1 MLPLVVS
8 ALLATWSAP
17 QFALALLARHDS
29 SFTPDHILRVT
40 NDNID
45 IACDQHLSVVI
56 NGTTPGPV
64 LHLAP
69 GASSWIRVY
78 NDVDDQNLTMHWHGL
93 AQRMAPFSDGSPQ
106 AAQWPIPPGH
116 FFDYEVQTA
125 LGDSGTYFFHSH
137 TGMQAMSACG
147 ALIVEDCDSPP
158 YDYDEELILQFS
170 DYSPRS
176 DGGGGG
182 RGGNTDAI
190 LLNGFGIRNDDKADG
205 TDSCSLPVIDV
216 KPSTTYRLRIIGAT
230 GLSHLIIGIDGH
242 SDLTVIQVDGGEYVQ
257 PHPVEYIQLG
267 SGQRYDVLFT
277 TKSEEELDADGQD
290 QYWIQYETL
299 DRSSTLRG
307 YAALQYSTS
316 SAKVKRQRGR
326 PHGGRQEHRG
336 PQGRQGPQ
344 GNQGPQGR
352 QGPPEQRQG
361 PQGRQG
367 GSGYSQP
374 TSSDD
379 EDSDVLQPPS
389 SPPLDLPTDNNE
401 WLEYSLEPL
410 FPDLSVCPTLDEVTR
425 TIVIDAQLLITGNSD
440 DTVWQLAGLSWKDED
455 QAVPLLVDIYQ
466 RGQDAIPDYDTAL
479 DNYGWDP
486 NTKAFPVRIGEVLE
500 IVVQNQGA
508 INADGNNRGS
518 GLVEAHP
525 FHIHGQHVWDVGSG
539 DGKYDAQANEKKIKK
554 LGWKPVRR
562 DTSMLYKF
570 ESNVDPGAAAGW
582 RAWRIR
588 VDYAGVWMLHCHTL
602 GHMVHGM
609 QSVWVN
615 GDADEIMTIPLSQSS
630 GYLEYGGDV
639 YGNSTNDPVVYQAF
653 DGSAQ
658 CATTSKRRR
667 I

>member
-1 MLPLVVS
+1 MLPLVVP

-17 QFALALLARHDS
+17 VVFALTVRHDAT
-29 SFTPDHILRVT
+29 FTPDHILRVT

-45 IACDQHLSVVI
+45 IACDQHLSVVV
-56 NGTTPGPV
+56 NGSTPGPV
-64 LHLAP
+64 LRLAP
-69 GASSWIRVY
+69 GTASWIRVY
-78 NDVDDQNLTMHWHGL
+78 NDVDDQNVTMHWHGL

-116 FFDYEVQTA
+116 FFDYEVETA

-137 TGMQAMSACG
+137 TGMQALSACG

-158 YDYDEELILQFS
+158 YDYDDERILQFS

-176 DGGGGG
+176 DGNVGGARG
-182 RGGNTDAI
+182 RNTDAI
-190 LLNGFGIRNDDKADG
+190 LLNGLGLRSGDKADG
-205 TDSCSLPVIDV
+205 SDSCSLAVIDV
-216 KPSTTYRLRIIGAT
+216 EPATTYRFRIIGAT
-230 GLSHLIIGIDGH
+230 GLSHLIIGIDEH
-242 SDLTVIQVDGGEYVQ
+242 PDLTIIQVDGGEYVQ
-257 PHPVEYIQLG
+257 PYPVEYIQLG
-267 SGQRYDVLFT
+267 SGQRYDVLLT
-277 TKSEEELDADGQD
+277 TKSEEELEVDGKD
-290 QYWIQYETL
+290 TYFIQYETL

-307 YAALQYSTS
+307 YAALKYTTA
-316 SAKVKRQRGR
+316 SAKAKRQRFR
-326 PHGGRQEHRG
+326 PER
-336 PQGRQGPQ
+336 QGRQG
-344 GNQGPQGR
+344 R
-352 QGPPEQRQG
+352 QGSSFSSS
-361 PQGRQG
+361 
-367 GSGYSQP
+367 SG
-374 TSSDD
+374 SDD
-379 EDSDVLQPPS
+379 SDDDSDILQPPS
-389 SPPLDLPTDNNE
+389 SPPLSLPSDNNE

-410 FPDLSVCPTLDEVTR
+410 YPDLSVCPTLDEVTR
-425 TIVIDAQLLITGNSD
+425 RVVIDAQLLIAGNSD
-440 DTVWQLAGLSWKDED
+440 DTVWQLAGLSWSDAD
-455 QAVPLLVDIYQ
+455 QSVPLLVDIYQ
-466 RGQDAIPDYDTAL
+466 RGQEAIPDYDTAM

-500 IVVQNQGA
+500 IVVQNTGA
-508 INADGNNRGS
+508 INADGNDQGS

-539 DGKYDAQANEKKIKK
+539 DGTYDAEANEKKIKD

-570 ESNVDPGAAAGW
+570 ESTVDPGASAGW

-615 GDADEIMTIPLSQSS
+615 GDAADIMTIPLSQSS

-639 YGNSTNDPVVYQAF
+639 YGNSTKDPVVYQAF

-658 CATTSKRRR
+658 CATSTRHRRH
-667 I
+667 